1 LESDTNSLRRGD
13 RSLQE
18 VYDAIQIMDSIAHE
32 QGESCGNAALRS
44 DIQIIS
50 SGLRVSLR
58 FDNLSVLGSEKFDE
72 FFEIVDVL
80 YGPFNLKARMGY
92 RLL

>member
-1 LESDTNSLRRGD
+1 
-13 RSLQE
+13 
-18 VYDAIQIMDSIAHE
+18 MDSIAHE

-72 FFEIVDVL
+72 FKKGEKISYAFRLVFQSFEKTLTDGEVNTVMQAVAKSVEKK
-80 YGPFNLKARMGY
+80 GWGVR
-92 RLL
+92 

>member
-1 LESDTNSLRRGD
+1 MSRG
-13 RSLQE
+13 R
-18 VYDAIQIMDSIAHE
+18 VAGMPP
-32 QGESCGNAALRS
+32 
-44 DIQIIS
+44 
-50 SGLRVSLR
+50 SGPIYKLYLLR

>member
-1 LESDTNSLRRGD
+1 MESDTNSLRRGD
-13 RSLQE
+13 RSFQE
-18 VYDAIQIMDSIAHE
+18 IYDAIQIMDSIAHE

-44 DIQIIS
+44 DIQI
-50 SGLRVSLR
+50 LRVSLR